1 MKPFLKPDDDDK
13 HVMLSLVVLLGAV
26 FAFAYMVGAGT

>member
-13 HVMLSLVVLLGAV
+13 HVMLTFIVMVSVFVLGAILGV
-26 FAFAYMVGAGT
+26 SI